1 MCQAVLA
8 VQDGPAAIIRILET
22 CIAECL
28 ELARNLHEGGW
39 GVVLLAEEPHSD
51 KAAITSIKSELVNR
65 PEILSDE

>member
-39 GVVLLAEEPHSD
+39 GVVLLAEEPHSRQGGD
-51 KAAITSIKSELVNR
+51 YLHQIGIGES
-65 PEILSDE
+65 P